1 MFASASLDKT
11 IKFWGISSS
20 VPHFT
25 LKGHEDGVNC
35 LDFVRS
41 VEKSLLASGGD
52 DLTVKLWD
60 YQTKQCLYTFE
71 GHNENVSSVVFH
83 PSLPILISTSED
95 ESIKIWQYTSFRLEQ
110 TINLGMEI
118 IWSSNTFGDSNLF
131 TFGTNEGTVVAQL
144 GRDFPVVDVH
154 KGRAV
159 LVKNMREL
167 TYFKYAISK

>member
-60 YQTKQCLYTFE
+60 Y
-71 GHNENVSSVVFH
+71 
-83 PSLPILISTSED
+83 
-95 ESIKIWQYTSFRLEQ
+95 
-110 TINLGMEI
+110 
-118 IWSSNTFGDSNLF
+118 
-131 TFGTNEGTVVAQL
+131 
-144 GRDFPVVDVH
+144 
-154 KGRAV
+154 
-159 LVKNMREL
+159 
-167 TYFKYAISK
+167 